1 VALVVHDL
9 RHPLASLNWHIE
21 AFRRRAALGEHLS
34 TEQVL
39 DLLTAI
45 DASGKTLTA
54 QIDELRDAT
63 RLQAGRPLDI
73 RRQPADLVELAR
85 AVVQQHEDA
94 SERYQFRFE
103 TAISTLTSDW
113 DAARLKRVLE
123 NLLSNT
129 AKYSPNGG
137 DIMVRVA
144 RDGDLAV
151 LSVEDHGLGIP
162 AIDLS
167 RIFEPY
173 GRGSNVT
180 GRIAGSGL
188 GLAGAKGIV
197 EQHGGTITVTSTE
210 GDGSIFTIRLP
221 LCDPSG
227 ASS

>member
-1 VALVVHDL
+1 
-9 RHPLASLNWHIE
+9 
-21 AFRRRAALGEHLS
+21 
-34 TEQVL
+34 
-39 DLLTAI
+39 
-45 DASGKTLTA
+45 
-54 QIDELRDAT
+54 
-63 RLQAGRPLDI
+63 
-73 RRQPADLVELAR
+73 
-85 AVVQQHEDA
+85 
-94 SERYQFRFE
+94 
-103 TAISTLTSDW
+103 
-113 DAARLKRVLE
+113 VLE
-123 NLLSNT
+123 NLLSNA

-188 GLAGAKGIV
+188 GRAGAKGVV

-221 LCDPSG
+221 LSDPSG